1 MAENKKA
8 EKDRFAVLAQGPDC
22 ADVWKGLVM
31 YMKIQLDMYQTL
43 AAAVLVLMLGAYLK
57 SKIHFLEQF
66 CIPAPVVGG
75 LLFAIFTCICYV
87 TGIAEFSFDDILR
100 EVCMVFFFTSVGF
113 QANLKVLKSG
123 GKSLVIFLGLVI
135 LLIVSQNL
143 VAVGMSKVL
152 GLSPLIGMCTG
163 SIPMVGGHGTAGA
176 FGPVLEDFNIDGA
189 TTICTAAATFGLICG
204 SLIGGPLGKRLIEK
218 KNLLETAIPE
228 DDSLLV
234 EEEEK
239 HERHTNMYA
248 AAVFQLI
255 LAIGLGTIFSYFLTR
270 TGMTFPIYIGAM
282 IAAALFRNIGEYSGK
297 FTIHMGEINDL
308 GGISLSLFLGIAM
321 ITLKLW
327 QLADLAL
334 PLFILLAAQVLLI
347 AVFTYFIEF
356 NIMGRDYD
364 AAVLVAGTCGFG
376 MGATPNAMANMQAIC
391 EKYTTS
397 VKAYLLIPL
406 VGSLFAD
413 FINSLVI
420 TFFINFI

>member
-1 MAENKKA
+1 
-8 EKDRFAVLAQGPDC
+8 
-22 ADVWKGLVM
+22 
-31 YMKIQLDMYQTL
+31 MKIQLDMYQTL

-123 GKSLVIFLGLVI
+123 GKSLVVFLGLVI
-135 LLIVSQNL
+135 FLIISQNL

-239 HERHTNMYA
+239 HERHTNMYP

-255 LAIGLGTIFSYFLTR
+255 LAIGLGTIFSYFLTK

-334 PLFILLAAQVLLI
+334 PLFILLAVQVLLI
-347 AVFTYFIEF
+347 ALFTYFIEF